1 MIYRYKL
8 DSLAIFYEQTMG
20 YDCPSLCPLWSVQ
33 CPQTG
38 WARQKS
44 GGGGHRKFF
53 SGAWRRN
60 LCPSTFN
67 LLPAPLA
74 GLTIKFLLSRQKNT
88 FSYIVMQ
95 VIWCLK
101 FCNMTKSGGEDNRPS
116 KFWGTCPPV
125 LLPRDLRPW
134 GLGYWA
140 VCLFN
145 TPILSVV
152 CV

>member
-1 MIYRYKL
+1 MT
-8 DSLAIFYEQTMG
+8 AH
-20 YDCPSLCPLWSVQ
+20 LCAHSGV
-33 CPQTG
+33 CSAPQTG

-44 GGGGHRKFF
+44 GGGAQKIFF
-53 SGAWRRN
+53 RRLAPEFVPIHFQFASGA
-60 LCPSTFN
+60 
-67 LLPAPLA
+67 
-74 GLTIKFLLSRQKNT
+74 
-88 FSYIVMQ
+88 
-95 VIWCLK
+95 
-101 FCNMTKSGGEDNRPS
+101 SGGTYYKIPAVKAEKHIFLHGNASNLVLKILQHDKIWGDNRPS